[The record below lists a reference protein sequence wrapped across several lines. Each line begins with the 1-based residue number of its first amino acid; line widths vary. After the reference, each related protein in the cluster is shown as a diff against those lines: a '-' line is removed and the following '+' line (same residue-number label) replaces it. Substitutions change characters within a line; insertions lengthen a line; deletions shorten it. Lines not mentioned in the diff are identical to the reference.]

1 MRQDWRDLNRN
12 RYYLDQEIEGVYRM
26 RLISGRLLFGLVI
39 VVVGVLLLLNNL
51 NVGVQF
57 NVREL
62 FRYWPV
68 IPLILGINWLFL
80 SFGSQKTETG
90 GKVFFSWGQ
99 FVTAL
104 LFIAIGVIYLGRN
117 LGFFT
122 FNTTLFWNL
131 LWPLILILIGISLLR
146 GRSISGGGTGR
157 VSIMSGSKIGSNQS
171 WKLESGSYFAFMGG
185 IDIDLSLAE
194 IEAGETVLDLTAIM
208 GGIEVKVPPD
218 LAIICDGSAILG
230 GVSFLGQE
238 DGGIVGGRRFEKNIT
253 DKEEK
258 VLRIQARAVMGGV
271 DIKEVR

>member
-1 MRQDWRDLNRN
+1 
-12 RYYLDQEIEGVYRM
+12 V
-26 RLISGRLLFGLVI
+26 RLISGRIIFGLVV

-51 NVGVQF
+51 DLGVQF
-57 NVREL
+57 SIKEL

-80 SFGSQKTETG
+80 SFGSQKSESG
-90 GKVFFSWGQ
+90 SKVFFSWGQ

-104 LFIAIGVIYLGRN
+104 IFIAIGVIYLGRN
-117 LGFFT
+117 LGFFN

-146 GRSISGGGTGR
+146 GRSISSGGRGR
-157 VSIMSGSKIGSNQS
+157 VSIMSGSKIGSNQP
-171 WKLESGSYFAFMGG
+171 WKLESSSYFAFMGG
-185 IDIDLSLAE
+185 IEIDLSFAE
-194 IEAGETVLDLTAIM
+194 IETGETVLDLTAIM
-208 GGIEVKVPPD
+208 GGIEVKVPAD

-238 DGGIVGGRRFEKNIT
+238 DGGIVGGRRFETNIT

-258 VLRIQARAVMGGV
+258 VVRIQARAIMGGI
-271 DIKEVR
+271 DIKEGR